1 MSEPEKIIH
10 LLTTT
15 LCLRNCEH
23 CCNKQYD
30 LNQVPYVSEEELKNA
45 EEILITGG
53 EPIMFSNPNEIAYEL
68 KLRYP
73 NINKVYLYANVFELT
88 VSLESGAKLDKID
101 GLSVSIKTMR
111 DYATFELLLKQI
123 KPYENLKSNRVYV
136 FNDLIPN
143 SLGNFEVVE
152 RKWQENFVPDQNS
165 IFRKI

>member
-1 MSEPEKIIH
+1 MKTKEKIIH

-53 EPIMFSNPNEIAYEL
+53 EPIMFSNPNAIAKEL
-68 KLRYP
+68 KTKYH

-88 VSLESGAKLDKID
+88 ISLQSGVKLDNID
-101 GLSVSIKTMR
+101 GLSVSIKNNY
-111 DYATFELLLKQI
+111 DYATFELLLEQI

-143 SLGNFEVVE
+143 SLGNFEIVE